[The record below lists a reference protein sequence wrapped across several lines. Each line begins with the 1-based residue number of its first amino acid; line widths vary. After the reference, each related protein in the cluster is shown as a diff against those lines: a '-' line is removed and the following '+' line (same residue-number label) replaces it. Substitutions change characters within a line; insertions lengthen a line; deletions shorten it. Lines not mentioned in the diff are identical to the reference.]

1 MILPLPNFSSYTRVV
16 STLHCTTKS
25 DFPQKKTLL
34 SVGFLKDKKMNY
46 LFIYL
51 FLFFRILNILTYT
64 RRENFKKTNNDI

>member
-25 DFPQKKTLL
+25 DFPPPHPPQKKKKNT
-34 SVGFLKDKKMNY
+34 VKCGFPKGQENE

-51 FLFFRILNILTYT
+51 FIFIF
-64 RRENFKKTNNDI
+64 